1 MYKLMQAINRGNLK
15 MNKTRVFHLILT
27 ALMAMSVCGCS
38 DKSFFEKNANDGV
51 VQAQENRESKPHHGK
66 PGASV
71 RLVHSQPF
79 YLESPGVA
87 DLDLLLSAAASA
99 GNMQVDISVGQGLE
113 LLSAQSRFDFVLANG
128 GIYKLPLQISA
139 AGEGRFYI
147 NLHVRIT
154 NDQQHETKVIA
165 AMIQVGA
172 LAARTFKKQDDDL
185 NDDEPAVM
193 DLPAQETVR
202 PSQ

>member
-1 MYKLMQAINRGNLK
+1 
-15 MNKTRVFHLILT
+15 MNKTKVFHLVLT
-27 ALMAMSVCGCS
+27 ALMAMWMCGCS
-38 DKSFFEKNANDGV
+38 DKSFFGKKINAGV
-51 VQAQENRESKPHHGK
+51 VPAQENRESKPSRGK

-71 RLVHSQPF
+71 RLENSQPF
-79 YLESPGVA
+79 YLESPGIA

-99 GNMQVDISVGQGLE
+99 GNMQVDVAVGQGLE
-113 LLSAQSRFDFVLANG
+113 LFSAQSRFDFVLANG

-154 NDQQHETKVIA
+154 NGQQQTKVISA
-165 AMIQVGA
+165 VIQVGA
-172 LAARTFKKQDDDL
+172 LAARALKKQDGL
-185 NDDEPAVM
+185 NDDESAVI

>member
-1 MYKLMQAINRGNLK
+1 
-15 MNKTRVFHLILT
+15 MNKTKVFYLVLT
-27 ALMAMSVCGCS
+27 ALMAMLVCGCS
-38 DKSFFEKNANDGV
+38 DKSFFGKKINAGV
-51 VQAQENRESKPHHGK
+51 VHAQENRESKPSRGK

-71 RLVHSQPF
+71 RLENSQPF
-79 YLESPGVA
+79 YLESPGIA
-87 DLDLLLSAAASA
+87 DLDLLLSTAASA
-99 GNMQVDISVGQGLE
+99 GNMQVDVAVGQGLE
-113 LLSAQSRFDFVLANG
+113 LFSSKSRFDFVLVNG

-154 NDQQHETKVIA
+154 NGQQQQTKVITA
-165 AMIQVGA
+165 VIQVGA
-172 LAARTFKKQDDDL
+172 LAARALKKQDDGL
-185 NDDEPAVM
+185 NDDESAVI